1 MTQPTT
7 NKLTLHVGD
16 ITEQETD
23 AIINS
28 ANQTLMGGSG
38 VDAAIHRKGGSAIQQ
53 ECIKI
58 INNQYPKGLPIGHAV
73 TTTAGKLKTKHII
86 HTVGPIWRGGNYG
99 EPTLLVEAYTNSLKQ
114 ATLHQLDTIATPS
127 ISTGA
132 YGYPH
137 KQAAKIAIQTITKY
151 LKNHSKPTH
160 VKLFIPSEETVK
172 IYLEEFTQLQLR
184 LEDRS
189 GPQDKD

>member
-1 MTQPTT
+1 M
-7 NKLTLHVGD
+7 KLTKLL
-16 ITEQETD
+16 
-23 AIINS
+23 IIGTIGL
-28 ANQTLMGGSG
+28 A
-38 VDAAIHRKGGSAIQQ
+38 VSAIAVYASQVAKMTKQ
-53 ECIKI
+53 L
-58 INNQYPKGLPIGHAV
+58 YYTFKGV
-73 TTTAGKLKTKHII
+73 K
-86 HTVGPIWRGGNYG
+86 
-99 EPTLLVEAYTNSLKQ
+99 LKQ

-160 VKLFIPSEETVK
+160 VKLVIPSKETVK

-189 GPQDKD
+189 GPQDQD